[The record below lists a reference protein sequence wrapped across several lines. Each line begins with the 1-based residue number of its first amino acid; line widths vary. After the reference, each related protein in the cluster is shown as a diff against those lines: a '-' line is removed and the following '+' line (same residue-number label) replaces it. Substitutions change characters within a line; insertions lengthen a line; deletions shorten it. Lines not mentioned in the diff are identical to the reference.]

1 VPGDDDRDEAVERL
15 LDLFLYAPIGLV
27 TSGTEHLDE
36 YVRKG
41 RERAMVARTMGEFAL
56 RGVDDRVAS
65 AFGGMET
72 MVREF
77 LRIVVASSGPRRADT
92 SSGVTPGSTPAS
104 TPASTG
110 SSGDGID
117 DLLPGYDGLTA
128 REIVALLDT
137 LDASGLDRVES
148 HEIAGRNRS
157 TILTRIRRLRG

>member
-1 VPGDDDRDEAVERL
+1 MPGDDDRDEAVERL

-41 RERAMVARTMGEFAL
+41 RERAVVARTMGEFAL

-77 LRIVVASSGPRRADT
+77 LRIVVASSGPRRSSTSAAPPSPPAPSTATADT
-92 SSGVTPGSTPAS
+92 PGTGV
-104 TPASTG
+104 
-110 SSGDGID
+110 D
-117 DLLPGYDGLTA
+117 DLVPGYDGLTA

-137 LDASGLDRVES
+137 LDPAGLDRVES
-148 HEIAGRNRS
+148 HESAGRNRS

>member
-27 TSGTEHLDE
+27 TSGSEHLDE

-41 RERAMVARTMGEFAL
+41 RERAVVARTMGEFAL

-77 LRIVVASSGPRRADT
+77 LRIVVASSGPRRSSTSAAPPSAPSAATADT
-92 SSGVTPGSTPAS
+92 PGTGV
-104 TPASTG
+104 
-110 SSGDGID
+110 D
-117 DLLPGYDGLTA
+117 DLVPGYDDLTA
-128 REIVALLDT
+128 REIVALLDA
-137 LDASGLDRVES
+137 LDPAGLDRVES
-148 HEIAGRNRS
+148 HESAGRNRS